1 MGPGPHH
8 ASRLTPRILVLGAG
22 GMLGHKMFQ
31 RLRRDFPETFCTLH
45 GASDVRPFD
54 AVPLFH
60 EGKVFDGVDVLQT
73 ARFHDLLR
81 RLQPQI
87 IVNCVGVI
95 KQRPDAKSAVPSIRI
110 NALLPHELAEI
121 GREWGGRVIHFS
133 TDCVFSGRRGSYREV
148 DVADADDLY
157 GRTKFL
163 GEINTENALTLRTSI
178 IGRELTHHQS
188 LLDWFLGQNH
198 QTVQGFTRA
207 IYSGVTTNHL
217 ADVVAGLI
225 AAEASLHG
233 VYQVASEPISK
244 HDLLVLI
251 KHAYGLDIEIVPDDR
266 LTCDRSMSGARFDA
280 ATGHRCPAWP
290 DLIAELAGDPTPY
303 NEWLHYETV

>member
-1 MGPGPHH
+1 
-8 ASRLTPRILVLGAG
+8 LTPRILVLGAG

-31 RLRRDFPETFCTLH
+31 RLRRDFPETYGTLH
-45 GASDVRPFD
+45 GPVDVPPFD
-54 AVPLFH
+54 AVSLFH
-60 EGKVFDGVDVLQT
+60 DGRVFDRVDVLHAERLQ
-73 ARFHDLLR
+73 DLLG
-81 RLQPQI
+81 RLQPAV

-95 KQRPDAKSAVPSIRI
+95 KQRPDAKSPVPSIRI
-110 NALLPHELAEI
+110 NALLPHELTEI
-121 GREWGGRVIHFS
+121 CRQWGGRVIHFS
-133 TDCVFSGRRGSYREV
+133 TDCVFSGRRGGYSEA

-163 GEINTENALTLRTSI
+163 GEVSTENALTLRTSI

-198 QTVQGFTRA
+198 RSVPGFTRA

-217 ADVVAGLI
+217 SDVVARLI
-225 AAEASLHG
+225 ASGASLHG

-251 KHAYGLDIEIVPDDR
+251 KQAYGLDIDIVPDDR
-266 LTCDRSMSGARFDA
+266 VVCDRSLSGGKFDT

-290 DLIAELAGDPTPY
+290 DLVATLAADPTPY
-303 NEWLHYETV
+303 SDWLHYETV